1 MGGSTTTEKT
11 QSSQTQPWAPAQP
24 LLGGLLGK
32 LGGALDTTGLNSTES
47 SALSGLET
55 NARAGNPWAPQIGG
69 LASDLLSGGGPD
81 RTGLVSGAYDAYKT
95 ALTPFARG
103 DYVNPASNPAL
114 RGYLDTI
121 RNDVTGSVNGMFA
134 GAGRDLSG
142 ANLQTL
148 SRGIAQGEAPV
159 LADAYNT
166 ATNNQMSAIDKLYG
180 AGGSTAGLL
189 SNLDQTA
196 LANRQAGVGVSD
208 AALGAQNYGSNQ
220 LLAVEAMRRGI
231 PLDALQK
238 IAAMGIPIA
247 GLGQSSTGTSTE
259 QTNVPLADKLA
270 GWTAMALGLA
280 GKSK

>member
-1 MGGSTTTEKT
+1 MGGTSSSETKNAITRTTPTIG
-11 QSSQTQPWAPAQP
+11 AG
-24 LLGGLLGK
+24 LLDNLLGK
-32 LGGALDTTGLNSTES
+32 VGNVNSDLTGAEDA
-47 SALSGLET
+47 ALRALAGRG
-55 NARAGNPWAPQIGG
+55 AAGNPFAPQIGS
-69 LASDLLSGGGPD
+69 LASDLLSGGPD

-114 RGYLDTI
+114 QSYLDTI

-270 GWTAMALGLA
+270 GWTAMALGIA